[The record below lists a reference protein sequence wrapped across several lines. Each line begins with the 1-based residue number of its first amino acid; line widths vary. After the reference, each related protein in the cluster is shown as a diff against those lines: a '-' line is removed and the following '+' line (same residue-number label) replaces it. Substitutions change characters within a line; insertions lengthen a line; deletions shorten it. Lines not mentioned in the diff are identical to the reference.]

1 MQPLFQGRRFSPIG
15 LGEPWRLDKRL
26 VSALLATHSRNSVR
40 IRPVVIRLG
49 RRNGNLR
56 AHLSRREPPHAGDE
70 RVEVNVGKLI
80 LQELSFS
87 GSPMKKDQIAK
98 AIDYPSSQT
107 ERALKCLESSGKLV
121 QKRGWAMGSH
131 RSNLSSTEWTRREP
145 PNEILIGEAAPRQ
158 AASALLCQTG
168 DPILP
173 HVRAKSSVPVCH
185 GIRLPPESG
194 GCTSD

>member
-1 MQPLFQGRRFSPIG
+1 
-15 LGEPWRLDKRL
+15 
-26 VSALLATHSRNSVR
+26 
-40 IRPVVIRLG
+40 
-49 RRNGNLR
+49 
-56 AHLSRREPPHAGDE
+56 
-70 RVEVNVGKLI
+70 
-80 LQELSFS
+80 
-87 GSPMKKDQIAK
+87 
-98 AIDYPSSQT
+98 
-107 ERALKCLESSGKLV
+107 
-121 QKRGWAMGSH
+121 MGSH